1 VGGDKKEMLQKRR
14 WSEDCG
20 KHTLIISFQ
29 GGWLGTADFEADMA
43 TRVVP
48 FFAAGIAMIKEG
60 AADAGADEE
69 IARGV

>member
-1 VGGDKKEMLQKRR
+1 
-14 WSEDCG
+14 
-20 KHTLIISFQ
+20 LIISFQ

-60 AADAGADEE
+60 AADARADEE